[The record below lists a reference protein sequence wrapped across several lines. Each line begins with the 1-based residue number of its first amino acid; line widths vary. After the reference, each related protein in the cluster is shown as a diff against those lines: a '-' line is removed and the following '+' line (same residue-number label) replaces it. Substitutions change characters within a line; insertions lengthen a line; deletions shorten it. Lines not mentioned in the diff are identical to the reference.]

1 LNGKNSAEAV
11 HAAGSSSA
19 NVSLD
24 TAEYIKAEKIALAL
38 VARAEQ
44 CTHGLKYKL
53 EKKKIPVDIIQK
65 VLDHLV
71 ELNLVND
78 LRYAQLW
85 LKMKIGRGNKGP
97 RMLSLLLKAKGIDNE
112 TIDAALAAVLTPEVE
127 IMLLKSCLDKATQDK
142 KDRANIINA
151 KTPDD
156 SRNAIRRFLKM
167 EGFSVET
174 IDSYFNE

>member
-1 LNGKNSAEAV
+1 MR
-11 HAAGSSSA
+11 AAGSSSA
-19 NVSLD
+19 NVSLN
-24 TAEYIKAEKIALAL
+24 TPEYIKAEKAALAL

-53 EKKKIPVDIIQK
+53 EKKKIPVDVIQN
-65 VLDHLV
+65 VLDHLI

-97 RMLSLLLKAKGIDNE
+97 RMLSLLLKAKGMDTA

-127 IMLLKSCLDKATQDK
+127 TVLLRNCLNKAAHDK
-142 KDRANIINA
+142 KDRAKILNA
-151 KTPDD
+151 KNPDD
-156 SRNAIRRFLKM
+156 SKAATRRFLKM
-167 EGFSVET
+167 EGFSAEA
-174 IDSYFNE
+174 IECYFDAQ

>member
-1 LNGKNSAEAV
+1 M